1 MRRYISKHPDFN
13 FQINTFG
20 FGYKLDSVLLCNLAK
35 EGHGSFTFIPNA
47 CVVGT
52 VFVHSLS
59 NAVATLA
66 QKCKIQLEPL
76 RDDVRLESPNTIDMS
91 PLQFGQTRSAMVRV
105 KPLKHY
111 GGGPHLRA
119 TTVTVLPTGAV
130 QRESRMITLKDSDS
144 TKPSSSRVDV
154 WRKYSL
160 SL

>member
-1 MRRYISKHPDFN
+1 
-13 FQINTFG
+13 
-20 FGYKLDSVLLCNLAK
+20 
-35 EGHGSFTFIPNA
+35 
-47 CVVGT
+47 
-52 VFVHSLS
+52 
-59 NAVATLA
+59 
-66 QKCKIQLEPL
+66 
-76 RDDVRLESPNTIDMS
+76 
-91 PLQFGQTRSAMVRV
+91 VRV